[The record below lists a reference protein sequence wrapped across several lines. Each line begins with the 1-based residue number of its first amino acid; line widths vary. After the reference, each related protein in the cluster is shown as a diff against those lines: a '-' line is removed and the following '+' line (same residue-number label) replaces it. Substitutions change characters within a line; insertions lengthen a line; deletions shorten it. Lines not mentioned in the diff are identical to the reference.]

1 MKKRPKIL
9 IAETCHQDGTHV
21 LNLVT
26 EEEVVIPYSI
36 GSSRDHTYRNDPQYA
51 GCGPGYWYRV
61 YLALQ
66 HRGWEI
72 EPEDFGAG
80 IAVMIYTNSIL
91 LADVSLTGDA
101 WWEAWKKKK
110 KAKIKELFAT
120 CEV

>member
-26 EEEVVIPYSI
+26 EQEAIIPY
-36 GSSRDHTYRNDPQYA
+36 GSHWTHGDDPQYA

-66 HRGWEI
+66 HLGWEI

-80 IAVMIYTNSIL
+80 IAVIIYTNSIL
-91 LADVSLTGDA
+91 LADDSLTGDA
-101 WWEAWKKKK
+101 WWEDWKKKK
-110 KAKIKELFAT
+110 ETKIKELIAT
-120 CEV
+120 CETGAR